1 MISTVTDKGQ
11 VPLPKAIRDL
21 LSISAGTR
29 IDFEVQPDNTL
40 KARVLTRGATGL
52 FGLISRAGEA
62 AHSLDAI
69 DAGIA
74 AAVTQRIERTQ
85 RTQRKR

>member
-1 MISTVTDKGQ
+1 MICTVNEKGQ
-11 VPLPKAIRDL
+11 VTLPKAIREL

-62 AHSLDAI
+62 ARSLDGI
-69 DAGIA
+69 DAGVA
-74 AAVTQRIERTQ
+74 AAVAQRTE